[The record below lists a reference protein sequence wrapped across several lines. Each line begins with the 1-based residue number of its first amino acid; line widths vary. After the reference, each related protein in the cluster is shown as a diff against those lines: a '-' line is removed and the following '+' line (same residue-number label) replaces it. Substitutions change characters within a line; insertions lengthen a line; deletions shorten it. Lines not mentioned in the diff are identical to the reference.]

1 LEDKNSYFECFQI
14 RKELIL
20 QLNIKSVMANIEIV
34 VPKLGESV
42 IEATITRWLKQVGE
56 QVFVDEPVV
65 EIATDKVDSEITAT
79 VAGKLSRQ
87 LFPEGS
93 SVAVGQA
100 FAIVETD
107 SSEIK
112 SASES
117 LPAQPAD
124 GPTCRAEP
132 TIAAL
137 SSDPAFAIKETT
149 EPEHDH
155 FSPGNPRFYSPL
167 VRSIALQEN
176 IPFSELDNI
185 PGTGMDDRLTKH
197 DLLRYIEQKKKQ
209 PVPEVVPDLQPSVAP
224 STPVHTAPPVPVN
237 VTGESRI
244 IEMDR
249 IRQLIS
255 SHMVRSVQTSPH
267 VTSFMEV
274 DMSNIVSWRE
284 KSKDA
289 FQKRENEKLTFT
301 PVFIEAIA
309 KTIRDFPMVNVS
321 VDGTRIIVH
330 KGIHVGMAVA
340 LADFNLIVPVIKHAG
355 EKNLLGI
362 VKNVNDLAER
372 ARKGKLLPDEIS
384 GGTISL
390 TNLGSFG
397 TLMGT
402 PIINQPQTAIIAV
415 GAIKKRVVVIE
426 TDHGDQMAI
435 RPIMMISVT
444 YDHRVI
450 DGALGGRFLSRL
462 VRYLEQFDPNQA
474 I

>member
-1 LEDKNSYFECFQI
+1 
-14 RKELIL
+14 
-20 QLNIKSVMANIEIV
+20 MANIEIV

-56 QVFVDEPVV
+56 HVSIDEPIV

-79 VAGKLSRQ
+79 VAGRLTGH
-87 LFPEGS
+87 LFPEGTT
-93 SVAVGQA
+93 VAVGQP
-100 FAIVETD
+100 FALVDTETPV
-107 SSEIK
+107 SEDIK
-112 SASES
+112 NDVGISAG
-117 LPAQPAD
+117 D
-124 GPTCRAEP
+124 GPGCRAEP

-137 SSDPAFAIKETT
+137 SADPVFAKKEIDD
-149 EPEHDH
+149 PENEH
-155 FSPGNPRFYSPL
+155 FSPGSPRFYSPL

-176 IPFSELDNI
+176 IPFTELDFI

-197 DLLRYIEQKKKQ
+197 DLLKYVQKKKAQSAESIPAPTVLPVKEKAPVQ
-209 PVPEVVPDLQPSVAP
+209 PQAQAAPIVAAD
-224 STPVHTAPPVPVN
+224 SQIV
-237 VTGESRI
+237 
-244 IEMDR
+244 EMDR

-255 SHMVRSVQTSPH
+255 AHMVKSVQTSAH

-274 DMSNIVSWRE
+274 DMSNIVKWRE
-284 KSKDA
+284 KNKDA
-289 FQKRENEKLTFT
+289 FLKREKEKLTFT

-309 KTIRDFPMVNVS
+309 KTVRDFPMVNVS
-321 VDGTRIIVH
+321 VDGTKIIVH

-340 LADFNLIVPVIKHAG
+340 LADFNLIVPIVKNAG

-362 VKNVNDLAER
+362 VKSVNDLAER
-372 ARKGKLLPDEIS
+372 ARKSKLTPDEIS

-402 PIINQPQTAIIAV
+402 PIINQPQTAIVAV

-426 TDHGDQMAI
+426 TEQGDQMAI
-435 RPIMMISVT
+435 RPIMMISIT

-450 DGALGGRFLSRL
+450 DGALGGKFLARL
-462 VRYLEQFDPNQA
+462 VTYLEQFDPNQT